1 MFPEEE
7 RYQKIARLGLRV
19 IVAGVLF
26 YLAAGNLN
34 VIANAIQYLF
44 RISQPLWIG
53 VIFAMILNVPAGA
66 IESFL
71 QKHCKRLRSAA
82 ARRNWSIALAL
93 LAILGMF
100 VGIAVLVI
108 PELIDAVKLILQIM
122 LGGLDNLAQL
132 DQTIDYAQ
140 LPLGEYLA
148 SMDIDWATL
157 RSSLEKWAQSQA
169 KSMADGV
176 PAVLSSLA
184 GNVITIFV
192 ALVFAIYV
200 LAKKE
205 VLMRQIQRLLRTW
218 LPVRFTQPLCRVAS
232 VCSRTFQL
240 YIGGQAIEALILGS
254 LCCVGM
260 LILRIPYAPMIS
272 ALIGVTALLP
282 LVGAYIGAIVGAVI
296 ILTVDP
302 LKMIVFLIFLVV
314 LQQLEGNLIYPRV
327 VGSRVNLPAMWVLA
341 AVTIGGNVAGILGML
356 LGVPM
361 AAAAYSLLRE
371 ATVKREEATRNA
383 QQVDRE

>member
-1 MFPEEE
+1 MFDEEE
-7 RYQKIARLGLRV
+7 RYRKIARLGLRV

-53 VIFAMILNVPAGA
+53 VILAMILNVPAGA
-66 IESFL
+66 IEAFL
-71 QKHCKRLRSAA
+71 QKHCKWLCSAA
-82 ARRNWSIALAL
+82 AHRNWSIALAL
-93 LAILGMF
+93 LAILGLF

-132 DQTIDYAQ
+132 DQTIDYTQ

-148 SMDIDWATL
+148 SMDIDWTML
-157 RSSLEKWAQSQA
+157 RTSLEKWTQAQA

-184 GNVITIFV
+184 GNIITIFV

-205 VLMRQIQRLLRTW
+205 VLMRQMRRLLRAW
-218 LPVRFTQPLCRVAS
+218 LPDRFTQPLCRVAS

-240 YIGGQAIEALILGS
+240 YIGGQAIEAIILGS

-282 LVGAYIGAIVGAVI
+282 LVGAYIGAIVGAVM

-302 LKMIVFLIFLVV
+302 VKMIVFLIFLVI

-356 LGVPM
+356 LGVPL
-361 AAAAYSLLRE
+361 AAASYSLLRE
-371 ATVKREEATRNA
+371 ATVKREDAT
-383 QQVDRE
+383 